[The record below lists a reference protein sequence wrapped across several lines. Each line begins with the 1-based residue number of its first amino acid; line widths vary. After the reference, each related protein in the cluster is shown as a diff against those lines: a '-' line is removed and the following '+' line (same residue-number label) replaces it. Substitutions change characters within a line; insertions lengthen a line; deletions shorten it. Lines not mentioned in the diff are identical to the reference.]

1 MKLKK
6 LDQEFSVCKVEDYSL
21 VDLSAEYS
29 FIGKTDE
36 ENSLVCA
43 TGDAPS
49 NVVERDDRWRGFRI
63 QGMLDFPLIGILAGI
78 AETLAGNGISIFA
91 ISTYNTDYVL
101 VKKESYQRALDIL
114 ERAIRNR
121 RVTAAPSPGQRLCG
135 APAPHVGGHGGVSI
149 S

>member
-1 MKLKK
+1 MKPKE
-6 LDQEFSVCKVEDYSL
+6 LDREFSVCQVEDYSL

-43 TGDAPS
+43 TGDVPS

-63 QGMLDFPLIGILAGI
+63 QGMLNFPLIGILAGI
-78 AETLAGNGISIFA
+78 AETLAGNG

-114 ERAIRNR
+114 ERAGYEI
-121 RVTAAPSPGQRLCG
+121 VE
-135 APAPHVGGHGGVSI
+135 
-149 S
+149 

>member
-1 MKLKK
+1 MKPKE
-6 LDQEFSVCKVEDYSL
+6 LDREFSVCKVEDYSL
-21 VDLSAEYS
+21 VDLSTEYS

-43 TGDAPS
+43 TGDVPS

-78 AETLAGNGISIFA
+78 AEILAGNGISIFA
-91 ISTYNTDYVL
+91 ISTYNTDYAL

-114 ERAIRNR
+114 EQAGYKI
-121 RVTAAPSPGQRLCG
+121 VD
-135 APAPHVGGHGGVSI
+135 
-149 S
+149 